1 MRIAFLN
8 RGRVHPGGDLVA
20 LDETMAALRKRGHT
34 CVETGWDR
42 AALKAG
48 GFDLAH
54 IYHCNFDWSWG
65 NYEAVR
71 DVGLKY
77 VLTPI
82 YYPQLWSGISRDQL
96 GLQLSRAEYI
106 LPFSNREIDQMRA
119 ESMWTERWHYAV
131 IPNGTS
137 PKFHDLNHT
146 TLTTHPS
153 VLCVSARGLEDKGIP
168 MVRRICERLGVDFFP
183 ACEVLPDQLRKWY
196 DRSLVFVNASTSE
209 RMSLTTGEAL
219 CAGCRVLDTNQNWGG
234 EHYPGLVRFDPT
246 DEGQLERLIRWALVS
261 PHWDYRPNEFARTL
275 TWDYHAECLERVYK
289 EVCNA

>member
-82 YYPQLWSGISRDQL
+82 YYPYFCEDYVEKMSWSAS
-96 GLQLSRAEYI
+96 AI
-106 LPFSNREIDQMRA
+106 LPFSI
-119 ESMWTERWHYAV
+119 TEKKAMTHFGPTKWVV

-137 PKFHDLNHT
+137 SKFHGPNHT
-146 TLTTHPS
+146 PMTTRSS
-153 VLCVSARGLEDKGIP
+153 VLCVSARGLEDKGVP
-168 MVRRICERLGVDFFP
+168 MVRRICERLDADFFP

-196 DRSLVFVNASTSE
+196 DKSLVFVNASTSE

-246 DEGQLERLIRWALVS
+246 DEWQLERLIRWALVS

-289 EVCNA
+289 EVCNV

>member
-20 LDETMAALRKRGHT
+20 LDETMTALRKRGHT

-42 AALKAG
+42 ERLKTG
-48 GFDLAH
+48 GFNLAH

-82 YYPQLWSGISRDQL
+82 YYPGPLLSGIQGHQWD
-96 GLQLSRAEYI
+96 AI
-106 LPFSNREIDQMRA
+106 LRYASAVTPFSRKECSEIGFRA
-119 ESMWTERWHYAV
+119 DSAV
-131 IPNGTS
+131 IIPNGTS
-137 PKFHDLNHT
+137 PKFHGLNHT
-146 TLTTHPS
+146 LLTTQPS
-153 VLCVSARGLEDKGIP
+153 VLCVSARGKEDKGIP
-168 MVRRICERLGVDFFP
+168 MVERICKRLNVRFNCVYGVP
-183 ACEVLPDQLRKWY
+183 QENARAWY
-196 DRSLVFVNASTSE
+196 EWSLVFVNASTSE

-275 TWDYHAECLERVYK
+275 TWEYHAECLERVYK
-289 EVCNA
+289 EVCGDQIN

>member
-34 CVETGWDR
+34 CIETGWDR
-42 AALKAG
+42 LALKAG
-48 GFDLAH
+48 LFDLAH

-82 YYPQLWSGISRDQL
+82 YYPMLYSGITP
-96 GLQLSRAEYI
+96 GQLSEMVCNASAI
-106 LPFSNREIDQMRA
+106 LPFSSEEAIPVDAGEYLRTRPRTTI
-119 ESMWTERWHYAV
+119 

-137 PKFHDLNHT
+137 SKFHDLNHT
-146 TLTTHPS
+146 PMTTHPS
-153 VLCVSARGLEDKGIP
+153 VLCVSARGWEDKGVP
-168 MVRRICERLGVDFFP
+168 MVERICKRLNVKFECATGYEGTDLES
-183 ACEVLPDQLRKWY
+183 AY
-196 DRSLVFVNASTSE
+196 HTSLVFVNASTSE

-219 CAGCRVLDTNQNWGG
+219 CTGCRVLDTNQNWGG

-246 DEGQLERLIRWALVS
+246 NAGQLERLIRWALVS

-289 EVCNA
+289 EVCGG

>member
-20 LDETMAALRKRGHT
+20 LDATMAALRKRGHT

-42 AALKAG
+42 LALKAG
-48 GFDLAH
+48 LFDLAH

-82 YYPQLWSGISRDQL
+82 YYPGPLLSGINLRQLNSITLDAAMICPFTTYEGLFIDVQSSR
-96 GLQLSRAEYI
+96 RI
-106 LPFSNREIDQMRA
+106 R
-119 ESMWTERWHYAV
+119 V

-137 PKFHDLNHT
+137 PKFHGPNHT
-146 TLTTHPS
+146 PLTTDQS
-153 VLCVSARGLEDKGIP
+153 VLCVSARGKEDKGIP
-168 MVRRICERLGVDFFP
+168 MVERICKRLNVRFNCVYGVP
-183 ACEVLPDQLRKWY
+183 QENARAWY
-196 DRSLVFVNASTSE
+196 EWSLVFVNASTSE

-275 TWDYHAECLERVYK
+275 TWEYHAECLERVYK
-289 EVCNA
+289 EVCGDQIN

>member
-20 LDETMAALRKRGHT
+20 LDETMTALRKRGHT

-42 AALKAG
+42 ERLKTG
-48 GFDLAH
+48 GFNLAH

-82 YYPQLWSGISRDQL
+82 YYPNLYSGITPS
-96 GLQLSRAEYI
+96 QLSEMVCNASAL
-106 LPFSNREIDQMRA
+106 LPFSSEEIIPVDAGKYLQSKIQR
-119 ESMWTERWHYAV
+119 TI

-137 PKFHDLNHT
+137 PKFHGPNHT
-146 TLTTHPS
+146 PLTTDQS
-153 VLCVSARGLEDKGIP
+153 VLCVSARGKEDKGIP
-168 MVRRICERLGVDFFP
+168 MVERICKRLNVRFNCVYGVP
-183 ACEVLPDQLRKWY
+183 QENARAWY
-196 DRSLVFVNASTSE
+196 EWSLVFVNASTSE

-246 DEGQLERLIRWALVS
+246 DERQLERLIRWALVS